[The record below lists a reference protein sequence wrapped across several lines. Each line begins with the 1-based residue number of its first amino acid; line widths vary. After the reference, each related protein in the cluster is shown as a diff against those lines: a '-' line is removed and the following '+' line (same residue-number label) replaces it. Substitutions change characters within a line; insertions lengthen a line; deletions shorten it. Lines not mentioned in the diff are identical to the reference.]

1 MAIEDYLFIE
11 QPLIA
16 RIKEKMPG
24 LQGVYACANL
34 ADLATQQQITPA
46 AHVIYVGDETGTTS
60 RDQGNLGKVQVV
72 TQLWAVILAVYDA
85 DPINTGEGARRLAG
99 PLIASLLRAVSG
111 WKPDDTVKPLV
122 RGRPVPPHY
131 ANGYGYYPFVF
142 KAEFVFN
149 S

>member
-1 MAIEDYLFIE
+1 MAIDDYLFIE
-11 QPLIA
+11 KPLIA
-16 RIKEKMPG
+16 RVKEEMPG

-46 AHVIYVGDETGTTS
+46 AHVIYVGDDPSTSPQGT
-60 RDQGNLGKVQVV
+60 LGKTQAVI
-72 TQLWAVILAVYDA
+72 QLWAVILAVYDA
-85 DPINTGEGARRLAG
+85 DPKNTGEGARRIAG
-99 PLIASLLRAVSG
+99 PLIASLLRAVCG

-122 RGRPVPPHY
+122 RSRPVPPHY

-149 S
+149 T